1 MIAIRRLLRRAPVG
15 AAMLATLPA
24 LLAAQAPAYQH
35 TAPTPRAVPTTGAT
49 RDVTILHVAD
59 LHAALDVHPEIF
71 VDSAGRPTFRP
82 AGGFPLMAAAL
93 KAERA
98 AAPGRTL
105 VVNVG
110 DAIHGS
116 GVAEWTKGAAVVPLL
131 NALGIDAYV
140 PGNWEFAYG
149 PEVFRQRM
157 RELNHPVLGINLF
170 DAGTGQRLL
179 APSVVK
185 MVNGV
190 RVGVVGITSVI
201 VDKNMAPAFSKGLRF
216 TLREGVQAEVDR
228 LRKDG
233 VEIVLLATE
242 LGLAQ
247 ESRIA
252 REIRGV
258 DMILGGHTH
267 ERTATPITDGG
278 TPVIQSG
285 SEGSFLG
292 RVTFRVRDGRV
303 VGMQHALLEVTPE
316 RYAPDTAM
324 RRLVAE
330 AEAPFRD
337 RLATV
342 VGRTT
347 TPLFRKGVL
356 ESTADNLIA
365 DAVRE
370 ATGADIAIANG
381 FRFSYP
387 VLPGPVTEED
397 LFNLF
402 PMDAHIKIGVL
413 TGKQLRAFWEQS
425 LDEVFAADAFGQRG
439 GWGAR
444 PSGMAVRAR
453 LGAPSGQRVVALTVN
468 GAPVRDDARYVVAS
482 CDREGDPAESLC
494 KMPDAANTQTLTI
507 TLHDAMRAYFRRH
520 GVIGPKVEGRVSAED
535 ANGRAWSQYEL
546 GRTAPA
552 RP

>member
-1 MIAIRRLLRRAPVG
+1 MSVRTLATPFHRAALG
-15 AAMLATLPA
+15 AALMAALPA
-24 LLAAQAPAYQH
+24 ALAGQTPQAP
-35 TAPTPRAVPTTGAT
+35 TAPAAAV
-49 RDVTILHVAD
+49 REVTVLHVAD

-116 GVAEWTKGAAVVPLL
+116 GVAEWTRGAAIVPLL

-149 PEVFRQRM
+149 PDVFRQRM
-157 RELNHPVLGINLF
+157 RELDHPVLGINLF
-170 DAGTGQRLL
+170 DAATGRRLL
-179 APSVVK
+179 APSVVRT
-185 MVNGV
+185 VNGV

-201 VDKNMAPAFSKGLRF
+201 VDRSMAPALSKGLRF
-216 TLREGVQAEVDR
+216 TVREGVQAEVDR
-228 LRKDG
+228 LRRAG

-247 ESRIA
+247 ESRLA

-258 DMILGGHTH
+258 DLILGGHTH

-292 RVTFRVRDGRV
+292 RVTFRVQGGRV
-303 VGMQHALLEVTPE
+303 VGMRHALLEVTPE
-316 RYAPDTAM
+316 RYRADTAM
-324 RRLVAE
+324 QRLVAQ
-330 AEAPFRD
+330 AEAPFRA
-337 RLATV
+337 RLDAV

-356 ESTADNLIA
+356 ESTVDNLIA

-402 PMDAHIKIGVL
+402 PMDANVKVGVL

-425 LDEVFAADAFGQRG
+425 LDEVFSADPFGQRG

-444 PSGMAVRAR
+444 PSGMAVKAR
-453 LGAPSGQRVVALTVN
+453 LGAPSGQRVVALTVG

-482 CDREGDPAESLC
+482 CDRDGDPAEMLC
-494 KMPDAANTQTLTI
+494 KMPDAADTRILTI
-507 TLHDAMRAYFRRH
+507 TLHDALRAYFRRH
-520 GVIGPKVEGRVSAED
+520 GTVSPAIEGRVSAED
-535 ANGRAWSQYEL
+535 ASGRAWSQFEL
-546 GRTAPA
+546 GRAAPA
-552 RP
+552 RH

>member
-1 MIAIRRLLRRAPVG
+1 MSARALLNRALLG
-15 AAMLATLPA
+15 AALIA
-24 LLAAQAPAYQH
+24 APAPLTSQTPAPL
-35 TAPTPRAVPTTGAT
+35 TATPAPLTAVSGEPT

-71 VDSAGRPTFRP
+71 MDSTGRPSFRP

-93 KAERA
+93 KTERA

-116 GVAEWTKGAAVVPLL
+116 GVAEWTQGAAIVPLL

-140 PGNWEFAYG
+140 PGNWEYAYG
-149 PEVFRQRM
+149 PQLFRQRM
-157 RELNHPVLGINLF
+157 AELDHPVLGINVF
-170 DAGTGQRLL
+170 DAGTGERLL
-179 APSVVK
+179 APSVVRT
-185 MVNGV
+185 VNGV

-201 VDKNMAPAFSKGLRF
+201 VDKSMAPALSKGLRF
-216 TLREGVQAEVDR
+216 TVREGVQAEVDR
-228 LRKDG
+228 LRREG

-247 ESRIA
+247 ESRLA

-267 ERTATPITDGG
+267 ERTARPISDGG

-292 RVTFRVRDGRV
+292 RVTFRVQGGRV
-303 VGMQHALLEVTPE
+303 VGMEHALLEVTPE
-316 RYAPDTAM
+316 RYRPDTTM
-324 RRLVAE
+324 QRLVAE
-330 AEAPFRD
+330 ARAPFAS
-337 RLATV
+337 RLSTV

-370 ATGADIAIANG
+370 ATGADVAIANG

-397 LFNLF
+397 LYNLF
-402 PMDAHIKIGVL
+402 PMDANIKVGVL
-413 TGKQLRAFWEQS
+413 TGAQLRAFWERS
-425 LDEVFAADAFGQRG
+425 LDEVFAADPFGQRG

-453 LGAPSGQRVVALTVN
+453 LGAPPGQRVIALTVN
-468 GAPVRDDARYVVAS
+468 GEPVVDDARYVVAS
-482 CDREGDPAESLC
+482 CDRDGDPAEMLC
-494 KMPDAANTQTLTI
+494 KMPEAADTQILSI
-507 TLHDAMRAYFRRH
+507 TLHDALRAYFRRH
-520 GVIGPKVEGRVSAED
+520 RVVSPAIEGRVSAED
-535 ANGRAWSQYEL
+535 ASGRAWSQFEL
-546 GRTAPA
+546 GRAAPP